1 MPSGPMSKT
10 SRRHS
15 NHSTEEKRQQRI
27 STIFP
32 APGKTQQLI
41 RTKSDSVVLV
51 T

>member
-1 MPSGPMSKT
+1 MSKT

-15 NHSTEEKRQQRI
+15 NHSTEEETTENVYDIPRPWENQR
-27 STIFP
+27 
-32 APGKTQQLI
+32 LI